1 MKRTCQ
7 RSADPHAS
15 FSVTVFARLARLQH
29 IAFLFSIEKIRERRK
44 QKVKELHP
52 PRESKNMRQ

>member
-1 MKRTCQ
+1 MQ
-7 RSADPHAS
+7 
-15 FSVTVFARLARLQH
+15 VFLSQFLRRPARLQH
-29 IAFLFSIEKIRERRK
+29 IAFLFSIEKIWERRK